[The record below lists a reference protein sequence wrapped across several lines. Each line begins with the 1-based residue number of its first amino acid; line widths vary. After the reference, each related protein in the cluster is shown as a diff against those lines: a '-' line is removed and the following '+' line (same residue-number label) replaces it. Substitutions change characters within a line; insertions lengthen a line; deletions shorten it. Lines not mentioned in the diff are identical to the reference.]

1 MARFRVVGGGACDT
15 ETGATSFSLAS
26 LTALSCIIVTSSCA
40 RHVSTPALVATVIA
54 SVKAAVMVLMGMA
67 HHGGDREELFALN
80 TYLSGPCRRGAWA
93 KMSRRGACS

>member
-1 MARFRVVGGGACDT
+1 MSRFRVVSGGACDT

-26 LTALSCIIVTSSCA
+26 LTALSCIIVTPSCA

-80 TYLSGPCRRGAWA
+80 TYLFWSLQKGRLGQT
-93 KMSRRGACS
+93 